1 MKQFAEEKLQQSG
14 EQTATRREHAA
25 YFLALAEKAA
35 PMLTRPEQ
43 AVWLEQL
50 EQDHD
55 NFRAAP
61 HCARVAGAQC
71 GAARAV
77 QLLGAAQALR
87 ENIRAPL
94 SPMDQRKHDS
104 TISNLCGEMDQAAF
118 ASVWSAGR
126 AMTLE
131 QVVAYALEGV

>member
-1 MKQFAEEKLQQSG
+1 MKQAL
-14 EQTATRREHAA
+14 TYRIVLPAARRGGGG
-25 YFLALAEKAA
+25 
-35 PMLTRPEQ
+35 
-43 AVWLEQL
+43 
-50 EQDHD
+50 
-55 NFRAAP
+55 
-61 HCARVAGAQC
+61 AG
-71 GAARAV
+71 GVGGGARAV